1 MQTSA
6 NDLAENPFAEG
17 KEEGSGWKGQLGRI
31 MLSGAPK
38 YWLGADA
45 GEGEDW
51 MRNLGGKFKKTA
63 QLDQPVGFNERER
76 RRRAGTGPPVPQLK
90 LNPEL
95 PK

>member
-1 MQTSA
+1 
-6 NDLAENPFAEG
+6 
-17 KEEGSGWKGQLGRI
+17 
-31 MLSGAPK
+31 MLSGSPK

-51 MRNLGGKFKKTA
+51 MRNLGGRFKKTT